1 MQELEQLIKI
11 YHAAF
16 IAFLVLAV
24 VFFVTSVILFFKFN
38 IRGIFDMKTGRGAR
52 KTIQKMKELNAQTG
66 KLRQDIVSN
75 TPVRLSSEERISAPP
90 TEKRTDYFSGQQAQ
104 NGAAAS
110 VQPGTE
116 DAWDG
121 SQMTELLS
129 YQGLDQT
136 TLLHSYNE
144 TSDLPEE
151 KAADDPQPEQE
162 TKLPGVFRIERSLMW
177 VHTEEVL

>member
-16 IAFLVLAV
+16 IAFLVLTV

-38 IRGIFDMKTGRGAR
+38 IRGIFDMKTGRGAK

-66 KLRQDIVSN
+66 KLRQDVLSN

-90 TEKRTDYFSGQQAQ
+90 TEKRQDAFPDQQMQ
-104 NGAAAS
+104 NSSEAS
-110 VQPGTE
+110 IQQEAE
-116 DAWDG
+116 DVWDG
-121 SQMTELLS
+121 SQKTELLS
-129 YQGLDQT
+129 DQGLDQT
-136 TLLHSYNE
+136 VLLHSYNE
-144 TSDLPEE
+144 TSDLPPE
-151 KAADDPQPEQE
+151 KDADNPQPERKAE
-162 TKLPGVFRIERSLMW
+162 LPGVFRIERNLMW

>member
-24 VFFVTSVILFFKFN
+24 VFFVISVILFFKFN

-66 KLRQDIVSN
+66 KLRQDVVSN

-90 TEKRTDYFSGQQAQ
+90 TEKRADIFPDQQIQ
-104 NGAAAS
+104 NSSVTS
-110 VQPGTE
+110 VQQETE
-116 DAWDG
+116 DVWDG
-121 SQMTELLS
+121 SQKTELLS
-129 YQGLDQT
+129 DQGLDQT
-136 TLLHSYNE
+136 VLLHSYNE
-144 TSDLPEE
+144 TSDLPTE
-151 KAADDPQPEQE
+151 KAADNPQPERK
-162 TKLPGVFRIERSLMW
+162 TKLPGVFIIERNLMW